1 MNTPRV
7 QNSYSKYLLQILLG
21 GGGVLP
27 ICPFFFLCKY
37 ALALTFHTKTM
48 LLYTFYTFDIQ
59 SIWKD

>member
-7 QNSYSKYLLQILLG
+7 QNSYSKYLLQIFFL
-21 GGGVLP
+21 GGVLP
-27 ICPFFFLCKY
+27 ICPIFFLCKY

-48 LLYTFYTFDIQ
+48 LLYTFYAFDIQ

>member
-21 GGGVLP
+21 GGDSTYLSH
-27 ICPFFFLCKY
+27 FFLCKY